1 MSFFKKNKPKSKKP
15 TIAKEQ
21 EQTRLEK
28 EITELDRERHLDM
41 QLEEL
46 SAQLNMP
53 SDSPEAPDVLS
64 LIHI

>member
-1 MSFFKKNKPKSKKP
+1 MGKLVSFFKKNKPKSKKEN
-15 TIAKEQ
+15 IAKQQ

-28 EITELDRERHLDM
+28 EIVELDRERHLDM

-53 SDSPEAPDVLS
+53 
-64 LIHI
+64 